1 MKFGGIKLNL
11 SKSTSKNK
19 ATQNNKTKSK
29 RLSIFNQSDKD
40 DVNDEEEKSDDE
52 NNLRFK
58 KENGN
63 TRYTLLNNDKKP
75 QSNASLLS
83 KSLKNID
90 LIEKQQKDDDKKLN
104 DEFNDAIYGYDEVY
118 DIIKTAERSKQ
129 KEIEDDL
136 IKRQP
141 KYMDK
146 LLEARSIR
154 NKDKIRSMDLKIK
167 RTRLK
172 EGNEFNNKEEF
183 ITDAYKE
190 QQEELNKQQ
199 LKDELNDLNNIQS
212 IDGLKNFRKKLLD
225 ETENEHDAIMQIA
238 EKKIFERINGIDDK
252 SSFKVIEEEDTEEAK
267 LLKQAKEIN
276 KKAGYEKVAINES
289 GEIVDNLDLLSSGL
303 NIIKKPQS
311 TNKSNISNTSNINHH
326 HRDSFHRNDNT
337 SKHSKIS
344 RKRETEEVIK
354 QLEIRERERK
364 RQKQDLTTSIISSVK
379 AKKTSSDIASARERY
394 LARKK
399 KKLMKIP
406 SYIIN

>member
-399 KKLMKIP
+399 KA
-406 SYIIN
+406 NENT